1 VGMHPYLLW
10 RKPPNLK
17 GQCSNHDHVI
27 CSSTVA
33 TAPRYLSVSVFL
45 KIDKLLK
52 INLDRFIL
60 VVRC

>member
-1 VGMHPYLLW
+1 MHPYLLW

-33 TAPRYLSVSVFL
+33 TAPRYLSVSGFFL

-52 INLDRFIL
+52 IRF
-60 VVRC
+60 